1 VKPDQTKKNKQV
13 AAMTSTL
20 FDRNAEKRLFREEKN
35 VRIRDRCLVHGP
47 RAPGYV
53 SQAVRRLLRI

>member
-1 VKPDQTKKNKQV
+1 
-13 AAMTSTL
+13 MTSTL
-20 FDRNAEKRLFREEKN
+20 FDRNAKKRLFREEKN

-53 SQAVRRLLRI
+53 SQAVRGLLRV